1 MNRIWKTI
9 RGYIFWTYERGTLH
23 YDIMVSVILLF
34 IFVTPYYVDFKDKPA
49 ERTPH
54 QTGVVVIPEGN
65 GFVYQIRADA
75 VHATDDAGIRAELVR
90 IVEPISGEVEL
101 LRWEPQRD
109 RAGRV
114 TTYKAWVQRR

>member
-54 QTGVVVIPEGN
+54 QTGVVVIPEGK